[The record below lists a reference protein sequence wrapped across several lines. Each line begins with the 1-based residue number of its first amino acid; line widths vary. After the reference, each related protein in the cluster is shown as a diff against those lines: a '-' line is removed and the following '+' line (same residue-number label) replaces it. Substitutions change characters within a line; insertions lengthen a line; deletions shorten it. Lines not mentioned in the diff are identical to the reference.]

1 MRWLRRLAALAVAV
15 YAAVFLGLLGF
26 VQFYDPLPALPKDA
40 VIVVLGAGQKPDG
53 SLGAASLVR
62 VEAAVALF
70 KAGTGTL
77 LIMTGGYLRHE
88 RGPVGTAMAEA
99 ARAAGVP
106 DAAILV
112 EDRALSTLQNAL
124 FTADILGPSADQPLI
139 LVTQRFHLPRAWAS
153 FRWAGM
159 RNLALYPADT
169 SLQHWQTAGIR
180 AILRETFKTPPN
192 AVRALAASA
201 ASLAGIPEPRYIRL
215 LD

>member
-1 MRWLRRLAALAVAV
+1 MRWLRRLAALAV
-15 YAAVFLGLLGF
+15 

-180 AILRETFKTPPN
+180 AILSETFKTPPN